1 MKNIQILFI
10 VVFGTMCLFA
20 QEQQSKND
28 WLVEVKL
35 KNGSS
40 IKGVARNAVFLEKQ
54 SYGAYVVLKNQNRRI
69 VKDLREKTQRPIRS
83 SKRNLGI
90 RLWYVKNS
98 PGYLYIPYGDVKM
111 IVVIQRGYDARDK
124 VVKKLNEVAQDYRDV
139 QVERR
144 EKRKELAEQRKIEAE
159 KQAELDRIAA
169 EKRREQ
175 ALALT
180 KEEKDL
186 LEEYPPNAKW
196 NEEEY
201 NSLRRQLNR
210 ARNNFSRTAS
220 GGIAKSFFGG
230 VNGKERKFVKNF
242 DTWKIAVEK
251 TAKIKEAEEQAKLE
265 QEKQEKEKQKGE
277 GESELTD
284 QNSEEKNEPPRE
296 KKEEIDFSKV
306 IKTEEKPE
314 ENYSSIQEINHI
326 LYGKNPQLKMRAIE
340 RLGMMKEKNA
350 IAALISVVEDSNS
363 SREMQVGA
371 LLSLGKIY
379 SNEESIVS
387 IFKRRLRSQSREM
400 RNAVLDAMFIT
411 EEDLSPMRDIIEIAT
426 LDDNKDIRYRAIMLI
441 AKQKFVNSID
451 RIKDRLRD
459 GNAKVKVAAI
469 YTLLKLDRDARTRN
483 SLQRYTKYL
492 SYNAE
497 KSEDEELRSLSAKT
511 LGLLR

>member
-10 VVFGTMCLFA
+10 VIFGTMCLFA
-20 QEQQSKND
+20 QEQQNKND

-69 VKDLREKTQRPIRS
+69 VEDLREKTQRSIRS

-111 IVVIQRGYDARDK
+111 IVVIQRGYDAREK
-124 VVKKLNEVAQDYRDV
+124 VVKKLNEVAKDYRDV

-144 EKRKELAEQRKIEAE
+144 EKRQELAEQRKIEAE
-159 KQAELDRIAA
+159 KQAERDRIAA
-169 EKRREQ
+169 EKRLE
-175 ALALT
+175 AELT
-180 KEEKDL
+180 LTPEEKGL
-186 LEEYPPNAKW
+186 LEEYPPNEKW

-265 QEKQEKEKQKGE
+265 EQEQGKEGKKDDSEVAENSGE
-277 GESELTD
+277 E
-284 QNSEEKNEPPRE
+284 QNKPPQE
-296 KKEEIDFSKV
+296 KKEKIDYSKV
-306 IKTEEKPE
+306 IKTEEKPQE
-314 ENYSSIQEINHI
+314 KYSSIQEINHL
-326 LYGKNPQLKMRAIE
+326 LYGNNPQLKIRAIE

-363 SREMQVGA
+363 SREMETSA

-387 IFKRRLRSQSREM
+387 IFKRRLRSQSREI

-441 AKQKFVNSID
+441 EKQKFVESID
-451 RIKDRLRD
+451 TIKDRLRD
-459 GNAKVKVAAI
+459 GNPKVKVAAI
-469 YTLLKLDRDARTRN
+469 YTLLKLDADTRTRN

-492 SYNAE
+492 GYNAE
-497 KSEDEELRSLSAKT
+497 KGEDEEVRSLSAKA
-511 LGLLR
+511 LNLLR